1 MRVSLKIKLYTSKFM
16 FVERSTESES
26 AKLTEKNKGV
36 ATPRLLSQLRLVD
49 IAIIIHLS
57 AVAILLIFFHQ
68 GVENWPFFIL
78 GNFAFIVGLIY
89 YIQLADRKSSKIL
102 TFFRDCYPFFIFTFV
117 FKEIALVINILF
129 PFWLES
135 HLSSWDLI
143 VFGIHPTVWVQQFYR
158 PWLTELMAFSYW
170 SYYILFPVSGFTLY
184 FQKDKSLYFSFV
196 FRLSVTLLTCYFLY
210 LFLGAR
216 GPHETLASLHL
227 ERDYVFIF
235 DKFVKSIQDA
245 ASISGAAF
253 PSSHVAAVWVVL
265 IYLFRFKKW
274 LGLTL
279 LPLILVLTV
288 SVVYL
293 QYHYAVD
300 PIAGILV
307 VCITYPLAGILEKRF
322 S

>member
-1 MRVSLKIKLYTSKFM
+1 M
-16 FVERSTESES
+16 FVERSSETEVV
-26 AKLTEKNKGV
+26 KPVEKNRSLKD
-36 ATPRLLSQLRLVD
+36 RLLKRLRLVD
-49 IAIIIHLS
+49 ITIIIYLS
-57 AVAILLIFFHQ
+57 AVSILLLFFHQ
-68 GVENWPFFIL
+68 GVENWPFFVL
-78 GNFAFIVGLIY
+78 ANFAFIGALLF
-89 YIQLADRKSSKIL
+89 YIRLADRKSSKIL

-117 FKEIALVINILF
+117 FKEIALVINMLF

-135 HLSSWDLI
+135 HLINWDLI
-143 VFGIHPTVWVQQFYR
+143 IFGTYPTVWMQQFYR

-170 SYYILFPVSGFTLY
+170 SYYILFLFSGFTLY
-184 FQKDKSLYFSFV
+184 FQKDRSLYFSFV
-196 FRLSVTLLTCYFLY
+196 FRLSFTLLTCYFLY
-210 LFLGAR
+210 LFLVAR

-227 ERDYVFIF
+227 EREYVFIF
-235 DKFVKSIQDA
+235 DKLVKSIQDA

-253 PSSHVAAVWVVL
+253 PSSHVAAVWIVL
-265 IYLFRFKKW
+265 IYMFRFKKW

-300 PIAGILV
+300 PIAGILI

>member
-1 MRVSLKIKLYTSKFM
+1 M

-135 HLSSWDLI
+135 HLISWDLI

-196 FRLSVTLLTCYFLY
+196 FRLSVTLLTCYFLH

>member
-1 MRVSLKIKLYTSKFM
+1 
-16 FVERSTESES
+16 
-26 AKLTEKNKGV
+26 
-36 ATPRLLSQLRLVD
+36 
-49 IAIIIHLS
+49 
-57 AVAILLIFFHQ
+57 
-68 GVENWPFFIL
+68 
-78 GNFAFIVGLIY
+78 
-89 YIQLADRKSSKIL
+89 
-102 TFFRDCYPFFIFTFV
+102 FRDCYPFFIFTFV

-135 HLSSWDLI
+135 HLISWDLI

>member
-1 MRVSLKIKLYTSKFM
+1 M
-16 FVERSTESES
+16 FVERSTEAES

-135 HLSSWDLI
+135 HLISWDLI

>member
-1 MRVSLKIKLYTSKFM
+1 M

-135 HLSSWDLI
+135 HLISWDLI

-307 VCITYPLAGILEKRF
+307 VCITYPLAGILEKKF

>member
-1 MRVSLKIKLYTSKFM
+1 M

-135 HLSSWDLI
+135 HLISWDLI

-216 GPHETLASLHL
+216 GPHETLASLPL

>member
-1 MRVSLKIKLYTSKFM
+1 M
-16 FVERSTESES
+16 FVERSTEAES

-68 GVENWPFFIL
+68 GVENWPFLIL

-135 HLSSWDLI
+135 HLISWDLI

>member
-1 MRVSLKIKLYTSKFM
+1 M

-135 HLSSWDLI
+135 HLISWDLI

>member
-1 MRVSLKIKLYTSKFM
+1 MS
-16 FVERSTESES
+16 VERSSEAEN
-26 AKLTEKNKGV
+26 AKPADKNKGV
-36 ATPRLLSQLRLVD
+36 SNHRLLSHLRLVD
-49 IAIIIHLS
+49 IAISIHLS

-68 GVENWPFFIL
+68 GVENWPFFVL
-78 GNFAFIVGLIY
+78 GNFAFIVGLNY
-89 YIQLADRKSSKIL
+89 YIRLADRKSSKIL

-135 HLSSWDLI
+135 HLINWDLI
-143 VFGIHPTVWVQQFYR
+143 VFGTHPTVWVQQFYR

-170 SYYILFPVSGFTLY
+170 SYYILFPISGVTLY

-196 FRLSVTLLTCYFLY
+196 FRLSFTLLTCYFLY

-227 ERDYVFIF
+227 DREYVFIF

-265 IYLFRFKKW
+265 IYMFRFKKW

-279 LPLILVLTV
+279 LPLILALTV

-293 QYHYAVD
+293 QYHYTVD

-307 VCITYPLAGILEKRF
+307 VCITYPFAGVLERKF

>member
-135 HLSSWDLI
+135 HLISWDLI

>member
-1 MRVSLKIKLYTSKFM
+1 M

-135 HLSSWDLI
+135 HLMSWDLI

-170 SYYILFPVSGFTLY
+170 SYYILFPVSGFILY

-274 LGLTL
+274 LGLAL

>member
-1 MRVSLKIKLYTSKFM
+1 M
-16 FVERSTESES
+16 FVERSTEAES
-26 AKLTEKNKGV
+26 AKLAEKNKGV
-36 ATPRLLSQLRLVD
+36 SNHRLLSHLRLVD
-49 IAIIIHLS
+49 IAIGIHLGV
-57 AVAILLIFFHQ
+57 VAILLIFFHQ
-68 GVENWPFFIL
+68 GVENWPFFVL
-78 GNFAFIVGLIY
+78 GNVAFIVGLIY
-89 YIQLADRKSSKIL
+89 YIRLAERKSSKIL

-135 HLSSWDLI
+135 HLINWDLI
-143 VFGIHPTVWVQQFYR
+143 VFGTHPTVWVQQFYR

-170 SYYILFPVSGFTLY
+170 SYYILFPILGFTLY

-196 FRLSVTLLTCYFLY
+196 FRLSFTLLTCYFLY

-227 ERDYVFIF
+227 DREYVFIF

-253 PSSHVAAVWVVL
+253 PSSHVASVWVVL
-265 IYLFRFKKW
+265 IYMFRFKKW

-279 LPLILVLTV
+279 LPLILALTV

-300 PIAGILV
+300 PIAGIIV

>member
-1 MRVSLKIKLYTSKFM
+1 M
-16 FVERSTESES
+16 FVERSYDAESTKP
-26 AKLTEKNKGV
+26 AEKQRGV
-36 ATPRLLSQLRLVD
+36 LKDRLIPNLRLVD
-49 IAIIIHLS
+49 ISIIVYLS
-57 AVAILLIFFHQ
+57 ALAILLIFFHQ
-68 GVENWPFFIL
+68 GVENWPIFVL
-78 GNFAFIVGLIY
+78 GNFAFIAALVF
-89 YIQLADRKSSKIL
+89 YIRLADSKSSKIL
-102 TFFRDCYPFFIFTFV
+102 TFFPDCYPFFIFTFV
-117 FKEIALVINILF
+117 FKETATIINILF

-135 HLSSWDLI
+135 HLMSWDLMI
-143 VFGIHPTVWVQQFYR
+143 FGVQPTVWVQQFYR

-170 SYYILFPVSGFTLY
+170 SYYILFPISGFTLY
-184 FQKDKSLYFSFV
+184 LRKDKSLYFSFV
-196 FRLSVTLLTCYFLY
+196 FRLSFTLLTCYFLY

-227 ERDYVFIF
+227 EREYVFIF
-235 DKFVKSIQDA
+235 DRFVKSIQDA

-253 PSSHVAAVWVVL
+253 PSSHVAAVWIVL

-279 LPLILVLTV
+279 LPLILTLTV

-300 PIAGILV
+300 PIAGIFV
-307 VCITYPLAGILEKRF
+307 VCITYPLAGFLEKKF

>member
-1 MRVSLKIKLYTSKFM
+1 M
-16 FVERSTESES
+16 FVERSTEAER
-26 AKLTEKNKGV
+26 AKLAEINKSV
-36 ATPRLLSQLRLVD
+36 STPRLLSHLRLVD
-49 IAIIIHLS
+49 IAIIMHLS

-68 GVENWPFFIL
+68 GVENWPFFVL

-135 HLSSWDLI
+135 HLINWDLI
-143 VFGIHPTVWVQQFYR
+143 VFGTHPTVWVQQFYR

-170 SYYILFPVSGFTLY
+170 SYYILFPISGFTLY

-196 FRLSVTLLTCYFLY
+196 FRLSFTLLTCYFLY

-253 PSSHVAAVWVVL
+253 PSSHVAAVWIVL
-265 IYLFRFKKW
+265 IYMFRFKKW
-274 LGLTL
+274 LGLAL
-279 LPLILVLTV
+279 LPLTLALTV

-300 PIAGILV
+300 PIAGILI
-307 VCITYPLAGILEKRF
+307 VCVTYPLAGILEKKF